1 MIPMSFMK
9 QSADLQP
16 IEDTVFAVVSM
27 AKQDIAEHG
36 AEAVVDATIGSL
48 YDEQGR
54 LVAYQN
60 VFDHYN
66 AIAKEVKAAYA
77 ASFTGNPGYR
87 TQVRNWVLQDQPIKL
102 NASVIATPGGTGA
115 VNMTMINV
123 LEAGQTVVLPEICWG
138 SYNLMAAQARLTQAE
153 ESPVEERE
161 LRRIEP
167 QEEKPAGDETPS
179 GEERPAGEESPA
191 GEETRPEGEGEPS

>member
-36 AEAVVDATIGSL
+36 ADAVVDATIGSL
-48 YDEQGR
+48 YDEQGK

-66 AIAKEVKAAYA
+66 AIA
-77 ASFTGNPGYR
+77 
-87 TQVRNWVLQDQPIKL
+87 
-102 NASVIATPGGTGA
+102 
-115 VNMTMINV
+115 
-123 LEAGQTVVLPEICWG
+123 
-138 SYNLMAAQARLTQAE
+138 
-153 ESPVEERE
+153 
-161 LRRIEP
+161 
-167 QEEKPAGDETPS
+167 
-179 GEERPAGEESPA
+179 
-191 GEETRPEGEGEPS
+191 

>member
-36 AEAVVDATIGSL
+36 ADAVVDATIGSL
-48 YDEQGR
+48 YDEQGK

-66 AIAKEVKAAYA
+66 ATRHEGLPK
-77 ASFTGNPGYR
+77 SPHNH
-87 TQVRNWVLQDQPIKL
+87 RNRRHSKHPSMTIR
-102 NASVIATPGGTGA
+102 GA
-115 VNMTMINV
+115 
-123 LEAGQTVVLPEICWG
+123 
-138 SYNLMAAQARLTQAE
+138 
-153 ESPVEERE
+153 
-161 LRRIEP
+161 
-167 QEEKPAGDETPS
+167 
-179 GEERPAGEESPA
+179 ERPQPHTARRQEPLRQPHP
-191 GEETRPEGEGEPS
+191 RPPENA